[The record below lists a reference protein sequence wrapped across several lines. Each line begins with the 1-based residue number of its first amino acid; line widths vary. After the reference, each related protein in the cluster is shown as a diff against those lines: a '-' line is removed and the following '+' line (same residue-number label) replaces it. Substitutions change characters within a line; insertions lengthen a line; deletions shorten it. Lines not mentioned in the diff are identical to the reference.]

1 VAAPSRTASYALML
15 LCSFLFPATATFAQE
30 QPDQAERP
38 YFVTYDD
45 HLENHGELE
54 ISLVTTTGNVRNE
67 ATRYYAPWMELEYGV
82 TSWWTSELYLEGS
95 TFAGDASAFTG
106 WRLENRFR
114 PLKGNHLFN
123 PVLYVE
129 YEDVNDASRI
139 QTEVVGRGP
148 LPFGL
153 ISELTEDRN
162 RELEGRFIV
171 SSQFGRWNVSENFVA
186 EKNFSEEEG
195 VEFGYAVGVA
205 RSFGSGLEICRF
217 CASAFIASIE
227 AYGGLGTT
235 ASDATGALQQYI
247 APVFSWHVTPGSL
260 FRASIGF
267 GLTSASDRY
276 LVRVGYSFDIDLK

>member
-1 VAAPSRTASYALML
+1 VATPSRAALYALTL
-15 LCSFLFPATATFAQE
+15 LFSLVSSVKVTFAQE
-30 QPDQAERP
+30 QPEQTERP

-45 HLENHGELE
+45 HIENRGELE
-54 ISLVTTTGNVRNE
+54 LSLVTTTANARGE
-67 ATRYYAPWMELEYGV
+67 STRYYAPWMELEYGV
-82 TSWWTSELYLEGS
+82 TSWWTSELYIEGASFLGDGS
-95 TFAGDASAFTG
+95 TFTG

-114 PLKGNHLFN
+114 PLKGDHLFN

-148 LPFGL
+148 LPFGT

-162 RELEGRFIV
+162 RELEGRLIV
-171 SSQFGRWNVSENFVA
+171 SSYFGRWNVSENLVV
-186 EKNFSEEEG
+186 EKNLSAEEG

-205 RSFGSGLEICRF
+205 RSFGSGFETCRF

-276 LVRVGYSFDIDLK
+276 LVRVGYSVELDFK

>member
-1 VAAPSRTASYALML
+1 VATPSRTASYALGL
-15 LCSFLFPATATFAQE
+15 LFSLVFPAGVAFAQE
-30 QPDQAERP
+30 QPERP

-45 HLENHGELE
+45 HVEKRGELE
-54 ISLVTTTGNVRNE
+54 LSLVTTTGDVRNE

-82 TSWWTSELYLEGS
+82 TSWWTSELYIEGAS
-95 TFAGDASAFTG
+95 FVGDGSAFTG

-114 PLKGNHLFN
+114 PLKGDHLLN

-129 YEDVNDASRI
+129 FEDVNDASRI

-148 LPFGL
+148 LPFAPIGD
-153 ISELTEDRN
+153 LTEGRN
-162 RELEGRFIV
+162 RELEGRLIL
-171 SSQFGRWNVSENFVA
+171 SSSFGRWNVSENLVV
-186 EKNFSEEEG
+186 EKNLSEEEG
-195 VEFGYAVGVA
+195 VEFGYTVGVA
-205 RSFGSGLEICRF
+205 RSFGSGLETCRF
-217 CASAFIASIE
+217 CPSAFIASVE

-235 ASDATGALQQYI
+235 ASDATGSLQQYI

-276 LVRVGYSFDIDLK
+276 LVRVGYSFELDFK

>member
-1 VAAPSRTASYALML
+1 MATPSRTASYALML
-15 LCSFLFPATATFAQE
+15 LCLLFFPATVALAQE
-30 QPDQAERP
+30 EPEQAERP

-45 HLENHGELE
+45 HLENRGELE
-54 ISLVTTTGNVRNE
+54 ISLATTAGDVRNE
-67 ATRYYAPWMELEYGV
+67 ATRYYAPWTEIEYGV

-95 TFAGDASAFTG
+95 TFAGDAAAFTG
-106 WRLENRFR
+106 WRLENRVR
-114 PLKGNHLFN
+114 PLKGDHLFT

-139 QTEVVGRGP
+139 RTEVVGRGP
-148 LPFGL
+148 LPFGP
-153 ISELTEDRN
+153 ISELTQDRN

-171 SSQFGRWNVSENFVA
+171 SSHFGRWNVSENFLA
-186 EKNFSEEEG
+186 EKNFSAEEG

-205 RSFGSGLEICRF
+205 RAFGSGLESCRF
-217 CASAFIASIE
+217 CPSAFIASVE

-235 ASDATGALQQYI
+235 AADATGALQQYI

-276 LVRVGYSFDIDLK
+276 LVRFGYSFDIEFK